1 MAKRTINTISE
12 ESMVG
17 FEINY
22 PAAYGGVVYFVDFY
36 Q

>member
-1 MAKRTINTISE
+1 MAERAIKPISE
-12 ESMVG
+12 ESMVE

-22 PAAYGGVVYFVDFY
+22 SAVSSGVIYFVDIY

>member
-1 MAKRTINTISE
+1 MTERAIKPISE

-22 PAAYGGVVYFVDFY
+22 PAVSSGVIYFVDFY
-36 Q
+36 K

>member
-1 MAKRTINTISE
+1 MAKGAIKPISE

-17 FEINY
+17 FKINY
-22 PAAYGGVVYFVDFY
+22 PAISSGIIYFVDFY

>member
-1 MAKRTINTISE
+1 MAKLVIKPISE

-17 FEINY
+17 FEISY
-22 PAAYGGVVYFVDFY
+22 PAVSSEVVYFVDFY